1 MLPIFLSIL
10 LDLLTQLNPFVLNQG
25 TFFTL
30 RLFLQKKC
38 SFSLL
43 SFLAPQ
49 DPLAKVEGYAH
60 SFLIFNLEKFG
71 KTYDALGSVLF
82 MTFHLLLSI

>member
-1 MLPIFLSIL
+1 MLSIFLPIL
-10 LDLLTQLNPFVLNQG
+10 LDLLAQLNPVVLNQG
-25 TFFTL
+25 TFFIL

-49 DPLAKVEGYAH
+49 DHLAKVEGYAH
-60 SFLIFNLEKFG
+60 LFLIFNLEKFG
-71 KTYDALGSVLF
+71 KT
-82 MTFHLLLSI
+82 